1 MRQCSPNQFNFKPLP
16 IEETDT
22 TLKWNSLSPQK
33 QALFI
38 KCILIIQCLSDDAV
52 EEANEDFE
60 RIIEF
65 YSEDLTQ
72 PSVTLLPTYKTP
84 IKAKI
89 LPPKTRPSLV
99 LDDF

>member
-72 PSVTLLPTYKTP
+72 TSVTLLPTYETP
-84 IKAKI
+84 ITAKI